1 MPNFFLR
8 NTHFFSYEVLVGSA
22 SGMSPNRFKITKS
35 ILFELFQGIRPMI
48 YEVPFAIEVLEKH
61 TSLFLYSVSE
71 ENLFSYV

>member
-8 NTHFFSYEVLVGSA
+8 NTYFFSYEVLVGSA
-22 SGMSPNRFKITKS
+22 SGMSHNQFKTTKP

-48 YEVPFAIEVLEKH
+48 YEVPFAIEVLKKDA
-61 TSLFLYSVSE
+61 SLFLYSVSK